1 MAASCA
7 LAVALAPRPCPWST
21 CSTAEIELHKVWRL
35 DSFLCKIVDVGDR
48 LWLFSGM
55 NSSSDKDPPSAIL
68 VFRAVAFQATDAVI
82 YSPLVTYSVIG

>member
-7 LAVALAPRPCPWST
+7 LAVALAPWPCPWSP
-21 CSTAEIELHKVWRL
+21 CSTAEIELHRVWHLYSILRNIADL
-35 DSFLCKIVDVGDR
+35 RER

-82 YSPLVTYSVIG
+82 YSPLVTYYVIG